1 MKTIA
6 FYNNKGGVGKTTLA
20 ANIGY
25 NLSTMG
31 YRVLLVDCDPQGN
44 LSSFFGRYDLT
55 KKGLMQALGG
65 QLRCIYRTAY
75 KGLDI
80 LPGNIYSEALT
91 PQPQTMSALLQ
102 GYAAHYDYCI
112 LDCAPAFSRLTE
124 SAVQASD
131 QVIIPIKLDNFSIE
145 GIDTTMSKL
154 VDPSAAHVVINAFAP
169 SRAAKDFLTKLVQ
182 TYDYPLCETLVRYS
196 TVVDAANYRKKP
208 LAKKAK
214 FHWVTADMMDLTEEV
229 CGYGIAN

>member
-20 ANIGY
+20 ANVGY

-65 QLRCIYRTAY
+65 QLRCIYRTTY
-75 KGLDI
+75 RGLDI

-112 LDCAPAFSRLTE
+112 LDCAPAFSPPGGGATHGGPQPCKHPIRL
-124 SAVQASD
+124 
-131 QVIIPIKLDNFSIE
+131 L
-145 GIDTTMSKL
+145 
-154 VDPSAAHVVINAFAP
+154 
-169 SRAAKDFLTKLVQ
+169 SR
-182 TYDYPLCETLVRYS
+182 S
-196 TVVDAANYRKKP
+196 S
-208 LAKKAK
+208 
-214 FHWVTADMMDLTEEV
+214 
-229 CGYGIAN
+229 

>member
-20 ANIGY
+20 ANVGY

-44 LSSFFGRYDLT
+44 LSSFFCRYDLT

-65 QLRCIYRTAY
+65 QPRCIYRTAY
-75 KGLDI
+75 RGLDI

-91 PQPQTMSALLQ
+91 PQPQTMATLLQ

-112 LDCAPAFSRLTE
+112 LDCAPAFSRLT
-124 SAVQASD
+124 
-131 QVIIPIKLDNFSIE
+131 
-145 GIDTTMSKL
+145 
-154 VDPSAAHVVINAFAP
+154 
-169 SRAAKDFLTKLVQ
+169 
-182 TYDYPLCETLVRYS
+182 
-196 TVVDAANYRKKP
+196 
-208 LAKKAK
+208 
-214 FHWVTADMMDLTEEV
+214 
-229 CGYGIAN
+229 